1 MYCYCFIAIN
11 RDTTELAKMVD
22 YEIAYVANEQL
33 KFFMVADRFMHNAGE
48 IDWYDRLYQ
57 ELDER
62 LAQVLVDVEKESD
75 EFALEYA
82 KKHHDDD
89 LHYFIAVSGGL
100 KGVLGKE
107 VSRELE
113 NKMEKRTSYMAGR
126 GERSFVSVV
135 EDMPEEIVYEAVC
148 PILSEG
154 DIIGAVILLESDNKR
169 KMNDGDMKL
178 IQAAAGFLGKQM
190 EH

>member
-1 MYCYCFIAIN
+1 
-11 RDTTELAKMVD
+11 
-22 YEIAYVANEQL
+22 
-33 KFFMVADRFMHNAGE
+33 
-48 IDWYDRLYQ
+48 
-57 ELDER
+57 
-62 LAQVLVDVEKESD
+62 
-75 EFALEYA
+75 
-82 KKHHDDD
+82 
-89 LHYFIAVSGGL
+89 
-100 KGVLGKE
+100 
-107 VSRELE
+107 
-113 NKMEKRTSYMAGR
+113 MEKRTSYMAGR

>member
-1 MYCYCFIAIN
+1 MSIKFSKYVRQGKKTFRFISTSGGVYGSNVAYEYGYFNGN
-11 RDTTELAKMVD
+11 RLDGISHFYHSETEIESD
-22 YEIAYVANEQL
+22 P
-33 KFFMVADRFMHNAGE
+33 
-48 IDWYDRLYQ
+48 
-57 ELDER
+57 DER
-62 LAQVLVDVEKESD
+62 DGIGSMHTIRKRSTW
-75 EFALEYA
+75 
-82 KKHHDDD
+82 
-89 LHYFIAVSGGL
+89 
-100 KGVLGKE
+100 LGSFKDGKMDGFCIPLTQT
-107 VSRELE
+107 SKELE

>member
-1 MYCYCFIAIN
+1 MYMEGNIMRATGIV
-11 RDTTELAKMVD
+11 RRIDDLGRVVIPK
-22 YEIAYVANEQL
+22 EIRRTMKL
-33 KFFMVADRFMHNAGE
+33 KESQSLEIYTGKEGE
-48 IDWYDRLYQ
+48 IVLKKYSPMNEMSDFAKQYVESLSQVSGRIAMITDR
-57 ELDER
+57 D
-62 LAQVLVDVEKESD
+62 
-75 EFALEYA
+75 
-82 KKHHDDD
+82 
-89 LHYFIAVSGGL
+89 YFIAVSGGL

>member
-1 MYCYCFIAIN
+1 
-11 RDTTELAKMVD
+11 MVD

-82 KKHHDDD
+82 KSIMMMI
-89 LHYFIAVSGGL
+89 YI
-100 KGVLGKE
+100 
-107 VSRELE
+107 
-113 NKMEKRTSYMAGR
+113 
-126 GERSFVSVV
+126 
-135 EDMPEEIVYEAVC
+135 
-148 PILSEG
+148 
-154 DIIGAVILLESDNKR
+154 ILLVLETNGVQHIL
-169 KMNDGDMKL
+169 ML
-178 IQAAAGFLGKQM
+178 CVIGKNNIGSKQNLLLHQNFSM
-190 EH
+190 EC